1 MDGMEHRREYHRQMD
16 DLKADILRLG
26 GMVIETIPRGTEV
39 LLTGDLKVAK
49 DLIDYD
55 DQVDRLSLDIE
66 DRTYLVMARQA
77 PAASE
82 LRHLVTISKLV
93 AELERSA
100 DLMVNVSKAARR
112 MYGSEMTPRI
122 RGVASS
128 MAGEAQK
135 LLQYSLDAYA
145 DSDESLAAALD
156 DIDDKLDE
164 LNVDMVEAVFA
175 AHTDGHIDLQAAVQL
190 ALVARYYERI
200 GDHAVNIGH
209 RVIYMVTGWMPE
221 HAGVARAETP
231 PVIPPSAAAPDSP
244 AARDANDLTAESP
257 TGPA

>member
-1 MDGMEHRREYHRQMD
+1 MDGMQHRREYHRQMD

-55 DQVDRLSLDIE
+55 DQIDHLSVDIE

-128 MAGEAQK
+128 MASEAQK

-145 DSDESLAAALD
+145 DADESLAAALD

-200 GDHAVNIGH
+200 GDHAVNIGQ
-209 RVIYMVTGWMPE
+209 RVTYMVTGWMPE
-221 HAGVARAETP
+221 HAGAARVESP
-231 PVIPPSAAAPDSP
+231 PVIPPIGPTSSGAEENTEQASDSKSESA
-244 AARDANDLTAESP
+244 
-257 TGPA
+257 

>member
-1 MDGMEHRREYHRQMD
+1 MSSMEHRREYHRQMD
-16 DLKADILRLG
+16 ELKADILRLG

-49 DLIDYD
+49 ELIDYD
-55 DQVDRLSLDIE
+55 DQVDRLSMDIE

-128 MAGEAQK
+128 MANEAQN

-145 DSDESLAAALD
+145 DADESLAAALD

-164 LNVDMVEAVFA
+164 LNVDMVEAVFE
-175 AHTDGHIDLQAAVQL
+175 AHTEGHIDLQAAVQL

-200 GDHAVNIGH
+200 GDHAVNIGQ
-209 RVIYMVTGWMPE
+209 RVTYMVTGWMPE
-221 HAGVARAETP
+221 HAGAGRAESP
-231 PVIPPSAAAPDSP
+231 PVIPPAAPTPSSP
-244 AARDANDLTAESP
+244 AAEDTAGQPSDSASGS
-257 TGPA
+257 T

>member
-1 MDGMEHRREYHRQMD
+1 MTEPMEHRREYHRQVD
-16 DLKADILRLG
+16 ALKADLLRLG

-49 DLIDYD
+49 ELIEYD
-55 DQVDRLSLDIE
+55 DQIDRLSVDIE
-66 DRTYLVMARQA
+66 DRTYLIMARQA
-77 PAASE
+77 PAAGE
-82 LRHLVTISKLV
+82 LRHLVTVSKLV
-93 AELERSA
+93 AELERSG

-122 RGVASS
+122 RGVARA
-128 MAGEAQK
+128 MAHEAQK
-135 LLQYSLDAYA
+135 LLQLSLDAYA
-145 DSDESLAAALD
+145 DSDEALAEALD

-175 AHTDGHIDLQAAVQL
+175 AHGEDHIDLQAAVQL

-209 RVIYMVTGWMPE
+209 RVMYMVTGWMPE
-221 HAGVARAETP
+221 HGG
-231 PVIPPSAAAPDSP
+231 PSRGD
-244 AARDANDLTAESP
+244 RTD
-257 TGPA
+257 

>member
-1 MDGMEHRREYHRQMD
+1 MNQPEGYRKEYHRQMNQ
-16 DLKADILRLG
+16 LKADILRLG
-26 GMVIETIPRGTEV
+26 GMVIETIPRGTQV

-49 DLIDYD
+49 ELIAYD
-55 DQVDRLSLDIE
+55 SQIDKLSIDVE
-66 DRTYLVMARQA
+66 DRVYLIIARQA

-112 MYGSEMTPRI
+112 MYGSEMSPRI

-128 MAGEAQK
+128 MAKEAQK

-156 DIDDKLDE
+156 DIDDALDA
-164 LNVDMVEAVFA
+164 LNVDMVEAIFA
-175 AHTDGHIDLQAAVQL
+175 AHTEGSIDLQAAVQL

-200 GDHAVNIGH
+200 GDHAVNIGQ

-221 HAGVARAETP
+221 HDDEMSE
-231 PVIPPSAAAPDSP
+231 PSAPVELPEGATSSVSGSEE
-244 AARDANDLTAESP
+244 AR
-257 TGPA
+257 G

>member
-1 MDGMEHRREYHRQMD
+1 MTQPTEHRREFHRQMD
-16 DLKADILRLG
+16 ELKSDILRLG

-39 LLTGDLKVAK
+39 LLSGDLKVAK
-49 DLIDYD
+49 DLIAYD
-55 DQVDRLSLDIE
+55 DQIDKLSIDIE
-66 DRTYLVMARQA
+66 DRVYTIMARQA
-77 PAASE
+77 PAAGD

-100 DLMVNVSKAARR
+100 DLMVNVSKASRR
-112 MYGSEMTPRI
+112 MYGSAMSPRI

-128 MAGEAQK
+128 MANEAQK
-135 LLQYSLDAYA
+135 LMQFSLDAYA
-145 DSDESLAAALD
+145 DADESLAAALD
-156 DIDDKLDE
+156 DIDDALDE

-175 AHTDGHIDLQAAVQL
+175 AHTDGSIDLQAAVQL

-221 HAGVARAETP
+221 GASRLVAGDSAD
-231 PVIPPSAAAPDSP
+231 SAAVAEIPDQ
-244 AARDANDLTAESP
+244 
-257 TGPA
+257 

>member
-1 MDGMEHRREYHRQMD
+1 MGGMEHRREYHRQVD
-16 DLKADILRLG
+16 DLKADTLRLG

-49 DLIDYD
+49 ELIAYD
-55 DQVDRLSLDIE
+55 DQIDRLSVDIE

-122 RGVASS
+122 RGIAAS
-128 MAGEAQK
+128 MASEAQK
-135 LLQYSLDAYA
+135 LMQYSLDAYA
-145 DSDESLAAALD
+145 DSDEALAAALD

-200 GDHAVNIGH
+200 GDHAVNIGQ
-209 RVIYMVTGWMPE
+209 RVTYMVTGWMPE
-221 HAGVARAETP
+221 HAGVARSEVP
-231 PVIPPSAAAPDSP
+231 PLVPPSAPSPYSP
-244 AARDANDLTAESP
+244 AGQAVVDELQAPQA
-257 TGPA
+257 GPE

>member
-1 MDGMEHRREYHRQMD
+1 M
-16 DLKADILRLG
+16 
-26 GMVIETIPRGTEV
+26 

-49 DLIDYD
+49 ELIAYD
-55 DQVDRLSLDIE
+55 SQIDKLSIDIE
-66 DRTYLVMARQA
+66 DRVYLIIARQA

-112 MYGSEMTPRI
+112 MYGSEMSPRI

-128 MAGEAQK
+128 MSKEAQK
-135 LLQYSLDAYA
+135 LLQYSLDAYN

-156 DIDDKLDE
+156 DIDDALDA
-164 LNVDMVEAVFA
+164 LNVDMVEAIFA
-175 AHTDGHIDLQAAVQL
+175 AHTEGAIDLQAAVQL
-190 ALVARYYERI
+190 TLVARYYERI

-209 RVIYMVTGWMPE
+209 RVTYMVTGWLPE
-221 HAGVARAETP
+221 HHVDDIDTPAPVELPDGAG
-231 PVIPPSAAAPDSP
+231 APGRS
-244 AARDANDLTAESP
+244 EEGS
-257 TGPA
+257 G